1 MDTILRGAEWPGPMF
16 AVVAGTRT
24 VTRRRLLETTPSK
37 MRRRS
42 VLSSF
47 KCSWHGFGPFSPG
60 FQRLFHGI
68 S

>member
-1 MDTILRGAEWPGPMF
+1 MDTILRGEWPGPMF

-42 VLSSF
+42 VLSS
-47 KCSWHGFGPFSPG
+47 
-60 FQRLFHGI
+60 
-68 S
+68 